1 MAEACQNCKAHGAE
15 WVKRRGAGD
24 KPRYWS
30 SCRAAAPTMSTEW
43 VGLGPL
49 GEAWMGVHPWVP
61 YGHWCL
67 AYVAGEDSTAVHIE
81 FGKLK
86 LRDKHPKE

>member
-1 MAEACQNCKAHGAE
+1 MSEACQNCKAHGGE
-15 WVKRRGAGD
+15 WVARGGGGK
-24 KPRYWS
+24 KPRYWA
-30 SCRAAAPTMSTEW
+30 SCRALPPTLSSSF
-43 VGLGPL
+43 VGEGPL

-67 AYVAGEDSTAVHIE
+67 AYVAGEDSTAVSIE
-81 FGKLK
+81 FGSLK